1 MRTENNINQSE
12 LDSPKITQSVLKT
25 FESENPY
32 RGIFLPKNKKTFRI
46 FFTWGES
53 MAVNLRANVSE
64 YTNRVLGVI
73 KEKYGLR
80 DKSEALDK
88 FAEMFGG
95 EFVELEV
102 REDVMREMIRACKE
116 HDRKYKN
123 RRMTLEEL
131 DKLFGK

>member
-1 MRTENNINQSE
+1 MQTERIINESE
-12 LDSPKITQSVLKT
+12 LDTPKVSL
-25 FESENPY
+25 
-32 RGIFLPKNKKTFRI
+32 
-46 FFTWGES
+46 GET

-95 EFVELEV
+95 EFVELEL
-102 REDVMREMIRACKE
+102 RDDVMKEMIRACKE
-116 HDRKYKN
+116 HELKHKN